1 MKITYIGD
9 PRDTNKR
16 LLIRIEDKGILVEL
30 KLFPHEADTKKVMSI
45 VDFIKEF

>member
-9 PRDTNKR
+9 PRNTKKR
-16 LLIRIEDKGILVEL
+16 LLIRIEDKGILFEL